1 MSTVL
6 FTPPLTP
13 RGGRSTPRRIGL
25 VTTYPPTQCGIATFG
40 SALVHA
46 FEATGHRVDVVCID
60 DGPNGASMGLPVIAR
75 LVNGVADSIR
85 RSVTA
90 LDRCDVA
97 IVQHEYGI
105 YGGPDGE
112 DVLALLDAIG
122 VPTVVILHTVPLEPS
137 ARQRS
142 ILIDICQKADR
153 VVVMTQAGYTRLTEL
168 YPIDPSNVVVISH
181 GAAAPT
187 LRPAG
192 QPVAA
197 SVPPELLTWGLFGPG
212 KGIEHVIDALA
223 LLADRG
229 LHPTYTLTGVTH
241 PNVLARDGDA
251 YRQSLIQRAQDAGIS
266 EQMIFDA
273 TYYSVVELTRLIAS
287 AKLVILPY
295 DSTEQV
301 TSGVLVDAIASGRP
315 VIATAFPH
323 AVELLSTGAGIVVPQ
338 ADPTALADAIRI
350 ALTDIDAYEK
360 MAVEAAALAP
370 TLLWSAVADEYLDL
384 CDQLCVTSERI
395 AG

>member
-1 MSTVL
+1 MPTAL
-6 FTPPLTP
+6 FTPLMTP
-13 RGGRSTPRRIGL
+13 RGARSTPRRIGL

-40 SALVHA
+40 SALAHA
-46 FEATGHRVDVVCID
+46 FEATGQRVDVVAID

-75 LVNGVADSIR
+75 LVNGVPDSIR

-112 DVLALLDAIG
+112 DVLTLLDAIG
-122 VPTVVILHTVPLEPS
+122 VPTVVVLHAVLLEPS

-142 ILIDICQKADR
+142 ILIDICQKADQ
-153 VVVMTQAGYTRLTEL
+153 VVVMTQAAYTRLTDL

-187 LRPAG
+187 PRPAG
-192 QPVAA
+192 QSAAA
-197 SVPPELLTWGLFGPG
+197 SAPPQLLTWGLFGPG

-223 LLADRG
+223 ILADGG

-241 PNVLARDGDA
+241 PNVLAREGDA
-251 YRQSLIQRAQDAGIS
+251 YRQSLIQRAHAAGVHDRV
-266 EQMIFDA
+266 IFDA

-287 AKLVILPY
+287 AMLVILPY
-295 DSTEQV
+295 DSTDQV
-301 TSGVLVDAIASGRP
+301 TSGVLVDAIAAGRP

-323 AVELLSTGAGIVVPQ
+323 AVELLGTGAGIVVPH
-338 ADPTALADAIRI
+338 ADPTALAGAIRI
-350 ALTDIDAYEK
+350 ALTDTEAYTK
-360 MAVEAAALAP
+360 MADEAAVLAP
-370 TLLWSAVADEYLDL
+370 TLLWSAVAEEYLDL
-384 CDQLCVTSERI
+384 CDRLGLTSERI

>member
-6 FTPPLTP
+6 FTPPPTP
-13 RGGRSTPRRIGL
+13 RGARLTPRRIGL

-60 DGPNGASMGLPVIAR
+60 DDPNGASMGLPVIAR
-75 LVNGVADSIR
+75 LVNGVPDSIR

-112 DVLALLDAIG
+112 DVLTLLDAIG
-122 VPTVVILHTVPLEPS
+122 VPTIVILHTVPLEPS
-137 ARQRS
+137 TRQRS
-142 ILIDICQKADR
+142 ILIDICEKAER
-153 VVVMTQAGYTRLTEL
+153 VVVMTRAAYTRLTEL
-168 YPIDPSNVVVISH
+168 YPIDPANVVVISH

-187 LRPAG
+187 PHPAG
-192 QPVAA
+192 QPAA
-197 SVPPELLTWGLFGPG
+197 APPELLTWGLFGPG

-223 LLADRG
+223 LLAEQG
-229 LHPTYTLTGVTH
+229 LHPIYTLTGVTH
-241 PNVLARDGDA
+241 PNVLAREGDV
-251 YRQSLIQRAQDAGIS
+251 YRQSLMQRARDAGVGD
-266 EQMIFDA
+266 QVIFDA

-287 AKLVILPY
+287 AELVILPY
-295 DSTEQV
+295 DSKDQV
-301 TSGVLVDAIASGRP
+301 TSGVLVDAIAAGRP

-323 AVELLSTGAGIVVPQ
+323 AIELLSTGAGIVVPQ
-338 ADPTALADAIRI
+338 ADPPALAEAIRI
-350 ALTDIDAYEK
+350 GLTNTEAFEK
-360 MAVEAAALAP
+360 MVVEAAALAP
-370 TLLWSAVADEYLDL
+370 TLLWPAVADEYLAL
-384 CDQLCVTSERI
+384 CEELCVTSERI